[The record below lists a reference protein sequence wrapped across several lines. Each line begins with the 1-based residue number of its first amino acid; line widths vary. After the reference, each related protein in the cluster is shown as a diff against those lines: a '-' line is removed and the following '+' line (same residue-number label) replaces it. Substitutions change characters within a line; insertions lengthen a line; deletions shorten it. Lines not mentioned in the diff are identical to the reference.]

1 MPELPEVETL
11 RRLLVSRLQGAVFVS
26 AEAVS
31 PVVLRNSDPVS
42 FSAAICGRQM
52 LDVRR
57 RGKYLLFILG
67 AANHCPTTEETE
79 CRVTGGSDDEIDFI
93 VHLRMR
99 GSLLVEDAQT
109 PPAKYLCA
117 SIAMQDGRE
126 LRYYDMWRWGELWL
140 LPHNDL
146 SALKG
151 LVGLG
156 PDPFDAAFTPLY
168 LTERL
173 RSRRA
178 AIKPLLLD
186 QCIVAGLGNIYCDES
201 LNRAGIHPAR
211 IAASLSADEITRLY
225 DSARFV
231 LSAALGQGGSYAA
244 LLAESGGNLSDF
256 EGVYT
261 PQVYDR
267 PGKPCPQCEQPLQ
280 KISFHGRGTTFCPN
294 CQPDAG
300 PLKSG

>member
-11 RRLLVSRLQGAVFVS
+11 RRVLVSHLCGAVFVS

-31 PVVLRNSDPVS
+31 PVVLRNTDLVS
-42 FSAAICGRQM
+42 FSAAICGRQV

-57 RGKYLLFILG
+57 RGKYLLFLLG
-67 AANHCPTTEETE
+67 AAHACPKT
-79 CRVTGGSDDEIDFI
+79 DEIVTDGSNAEVDFI

-117 SIAMQDGRE
+117 SITLQDGRE
-126 LRYYDMWRWGELWL
+126 LRYYDMWRWGEWWL
-140 LPHNDL
+140 LPHNDF

-156 PDPFDAAFTPLY
+156 PDPFDAEFTPEY
-168 LTERL
+168 LAERL
-173 RSRRA
+173 RSRRTP
-178 AIKPLLLD
+178 IKPLLLD
-186 QCIVAGLGNIYCDES
+186 QRIVAGLGNIYCDES
-201 LNRAGIHPAR
+201 LNRARIHPAR
-211 IAASLSADEITRLY
+211 IAASLSVVEIERLY
-225 DSARFV
+225 EAARFV
-231 LSAALGQGGSYAA
+231 LSAAVGQGGSYAA

-256 EGVYT
+256 ESVYA

-267 PGKPCPQCEQPLQ
+267 PGQPCPQCEQPLQ

-294 CQPDAG
+294 CQPDAD
-300 PLKSG
+300 PSKSG